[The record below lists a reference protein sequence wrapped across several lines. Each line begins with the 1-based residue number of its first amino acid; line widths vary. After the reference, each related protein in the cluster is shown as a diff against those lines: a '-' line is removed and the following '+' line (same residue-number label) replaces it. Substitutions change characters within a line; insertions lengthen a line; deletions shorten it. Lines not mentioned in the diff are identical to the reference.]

1 MMETGIFYIKLYM
14 SICTREN
21 SSRIAQVFFF
31 ARISLS
37 FLLDTMTFF
46 NIETKLKAKNFTT
59 HKRGISLNAHIVTQ
73 MYEVN

>member
-1 MMETGIFYIKLYM
+1 MMETGTFYIKLYM

-21 SSRIAQVFFF
+21 SSHIAQVFFF

-59 HKRGISLNAHIVTQ
+59 HKRGISVNAHIVTQ